1 MGKIQ
6 DGYVQSITTGG
17 NMIRFWKIALMII
30 AFLIVAAVLF
40 VLDDVGI
47 IDSMAASFTAVISL
61 FLGVDLA
68 AMIKNSAGMP
78 KGQYQSA
85 HTYRYIIAVVMMLI
99 LFIIALYRKES
110 DNLAISMAAG
120 AFGSGSIVIIGLL
133 MSGLEGN
140 KIASRAGE
148 ESQEGDE

>member
-1 MGKIQ
+1 
-6 DGYVQSITTGG
+6 
-17 NMIRFWKIALMII
+17 MIRFWKIALMVV

-78 KGQYQSA
+78 KGKYQLA

-99 LFIIALYRKES
+99 LFGIALYRKQV
-110 DNLAISMAAG
+110 DGLAISMSAG

-148 ESQEGDE
+148 ESKEGDE

>member
-1 MGKIQ
+1 
-6 DGYVQSITTGG
+6 
-17 NMIRFWKIALMII
+17 MIRFWKITLMVI
-30 AFLIVAAVLF
+30 AFLIVASVLF

-78 KGQYQSA
+78 KGKFQKA
-85 HTYRYIIAVVMMLI
+85 HTYRYIIAVVMMLV

-110 DNLAISMAAG
+110 DNLGISMAAG

-140 KIASRAGE
+140 KIASRSGDE
-148 ESQEGDE
+148 KQEGEDE